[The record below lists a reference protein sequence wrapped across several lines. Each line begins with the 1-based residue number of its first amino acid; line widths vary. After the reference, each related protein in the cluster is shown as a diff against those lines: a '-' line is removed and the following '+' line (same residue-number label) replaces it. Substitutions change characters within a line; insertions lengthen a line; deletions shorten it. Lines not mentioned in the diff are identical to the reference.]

1 MDHAAITAE
10 QVLGKRVAE
19 LRQARGW
26 SQDELA
32 RRMTDAG
39 FHWRQTTVAKTE
51 KADRPVRVNEAA
63 TLMQLFGVDIDYLV
77 TSHQS
82 PVLLRRLQLHA
93 RRDDLL
99 AQLRAVE
106 AEISNA

>member
-82 PVLLRRLQLHA
+82 PVLPSDRCCLREAA
-93 RRDDLL
+93 RDCCRSD
-99 AQLRAVE
+99 ARAE
-106 AEISNA
+106 